1 MHVWMCVRMCVCV
14 DACVDVCVCV
24 CLQPGMMTQ
33 VTRMGKLV
41 EDLKRQEAG
50 YLSILL
56 KLLVITCTGIYL
68 HYIHNVSGD
77 FN

>member
-1 MHVWMCVRMCVCV
+1 MDVCAHVCVCG
-14 DACVDVCVCV
+14 CMCGCVCVCV